1 MLGVLQKKNTF
12 SYRNIFTCQSE
23 AEQDWHL
30 FSSRFEALRSLQ
42 RWEACSCSLV
52 LHLFWLHRFLASLF
66 SCVILFL
73 LRCFDAFHTLQT
85 IYKYTHEECLLW
97 MCEMTDRQKVP
108 QKYSDWLNKESDGS
122 HFLFDC
128 LQRRDFFLLN
138 WTYLL
143 SIWATIFCCWCVS
156 IFNIDKDGK
165 LLHVWIANFNRFHVW
180 KCLTIKT

>member
-1 MLGVLQKKNTF
+1 MKWANDYRNFILGWTF
-12 SYRNIFTCQSE
+12 SLKCAISNVRCSPEKKHLFYRNIFTCQSE

-30 FSSRFEALRSLQ
+30 FSSSFEALRSLQ

-97 MCEMTDRQKVP
+97 ICEMTDSQKAP
-108 QKYSDWLNKESDGS
+108 LKYSDWLNKESDGS
-122 HFLFDC
+122 HFL
-128 LQRRDFFLLN
+128 QRRDF
-138 WTYLL
+138 
-143 SIWATIFCCWCVS
+143 IC
-156 IFNIDKDGK
+156 
-165 LLHVWIANFNRFHVW
+165 
-180 KCLTIKT
+180 